1 MLPDTLRVKQNIAPE
16 PYVDDPPD
24 EPGAEM
30 AREAR
35 VWKTYVRES
44 DKLDKEMVDGRNNSL
59 DVLLIFVS
67 VDVH

>member
-1 MLPDTLRVKQNIAPE
+1 
-16 PYVDDPPD
+16 DPPD
-24 EPGAEM
+24 DLGAEM

-44 DKLDKEMVDGRNNSL
+44 DKSDKELVDGRNNSL